1 MLVLVLA
8 TQAMQA
14 RLAPPR
20 DDQGLTFCWR
30 VAVLVALPLLVALV
44 LEIGRIYMGNYAG
57 QAPGDLQGIPQSY
70 DPAHGVL
77 YVCYVCYA
85 NNANI
90 AVECSV
96 SDSAQKRRLACT
108 YPRRS

>member
-1 MLVLVLA
+1 MV
-8 TQAMQA
+8 T
-14 RLAPPR
+14 RR
-20 DDQGLTFCWR
+20 GG
-30 VAVLVALPLLVALV
+30 

-57 QAPGDLQGIPQSY
+57 PAPGDLQGIPQSY
-70 DPAHGVL
+70 DPVHGVL
-77 YVCYVCYA
+77 YVCYA

-108 YPRRS
+108 YSRRS

>member
-1 MLVLVLA
+1 
-8 TQAMQA
+8 
-14 RLAPPR
+14 
-20 DDQGLTFCWR
+20 
-30 VAVLVALPLLVALV
+30 
-44 LEIGRIYMGNYAG
+44 MGNYAG

-70 DPAHGVL
+70 DPVHGVI
-77 YVCYVCYA
+77 YVVCLHTD
-85 NNANI
+85 I